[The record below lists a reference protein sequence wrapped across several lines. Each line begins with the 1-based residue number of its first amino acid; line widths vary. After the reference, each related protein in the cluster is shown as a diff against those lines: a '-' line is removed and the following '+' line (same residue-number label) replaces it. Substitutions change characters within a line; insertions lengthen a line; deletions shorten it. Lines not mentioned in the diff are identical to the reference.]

1 MVLLGYLRKPRE
13 QENILEMNTDRKAH
27 YILAKIGLFI
37 GLGVE
42 NCPLFSLDIACG
54 FEYWYE
60 LKSKEQW

>member
-54 FEYWYE
+54 FEY
-60 LKSKEQW
+60 